1 MEKPTVLVIDDDLDA
16 LVLATAVLGSAG
28 YRVFCAVDVPQGLEL
43 ARAHHPGVVLL
54 DHHLP
59 VLPGLDSVE
68 RLRHEPALLG
78 AAIVLVSS
86 RPFAGAEVAHLN
98 GYVRKP
104 WTPDQLLAAVE
115 RTRGLPVDAVQA

>member
-16 LVLATAVLGSAG
+16 LVLTTAVLGSAG
-28 YRVFCAVDVPQGLEL
+28 YRVLSAVDVGQAIEL
-43 ARAHHPGVVLL
+43 ARRQRPQVVLL

-59 VLPGLDSVE
+59 VVVGLDAVE
-68 RLRHEPALLG
+68 QLRHEPALLG

-86 RPFAGAEVAHLN
+86 RQFSGPEVAHLD

-104 WTPDQLLAAVE
+104 WTAEELIDAIE
-115 RTRGLPVDAVQA
+115 RSHGLSLQP

>member
-1 MEKPTVLVIDDDLDA
+1 MNKPTVLVIDDDLDA

-28 YRVFCAVDVPQGLEL
+28 YRVFSAVDVGQALEL
-43 ARAHHPGVVLL
+43 ARAHKPQVVLL

-59 VLPGLDSVE
+59 VVVGLDAVE
-68 RLRHEPALLG
+68 ALRHEPALLG

-86 RPFAGAEVAHLN
+86 RHFAGAEVAHLD

-104 WTPDQLLAAVE
+104 WRPEQLIDAIE
-115 RTRGLPVDAVQA
+115 RSHGLSLRA

>member
-28 YRVFCAVDVPQGLEL
+28 YRVFSAVDIAQGLEL
-43 ARAHHPGVVLL
+43 ARAHHPQVVLL

-59 VLPGLDSVE
+59 VVVGLDAVE
-68 RLRHEPALLG
+68 ALRHEPALLG
-78 AAIVLVSS
+78 AAIVLVTS
-86 RPFAGAEVAHLN
+86 RRFDHPEVAHLD

-104 WTPDQLLAAVE
+104 WTPDQLIDAIE
-115 RTRGLPVDAVQA
+115 RSHGLSLQP